1 MSATA
6 EISEDKGSHIWT
18 LLPTFDPAV
27 DNVKEYIEK
36 VKFIDSICPKK
47 DRPMLAPRLA
57 MLCRG
62 TAWGQVKSL
71 ESSALTD
78 PENGVKSLLAALSSW
93 EESTEMKTYE
103 QFEKAVYRTVQKSD
117 ESSMSYVNRLQV
129 AMDELGAKSLKE
141 FHAFLLLRQSV
152 LSPEDKKRVLTMT
165 NGDMDTK
172 KIEQSMRT
180 LATNILSSGENRK
193 KVYPTNFV
201 EPEVGFVATDQ
212 DGSSGAGMNNYY
224 TEDDEVDQELVE
236 HLAAQGDS
244 DALNVVAFERDLEE
258 MFQEVPDLHQALVN
272 YQEARTKILERKRS
286 RGFWP
291 STGKGK
297 MKGAGKFQPRKGSG
311 KGNLLQ
317 RVARTFCKA
326 CGEKGHWKAE
336 CPNKAGASTDSV
348 NYVIHQSFQVIDRE
362 DGPAQ
367 VIFEDADEAGSEER
381 DHVPRGNNQ
390 RGKNEVTWNGIM
402 LGIIRRV
409 GNAAKHAAEGCI
421 RAMSAVSRPMSSS
434 DKSHKPIMY
443 DPPTEVAFSMQH
455 LIPEV
460 QKFLGPRLHSRKPAM
475 PTAVEC
481 YHSRPDLSRT
491 AQEGLAILDTGAS
504 RSVIGAELWPGVLKS
519 LPSEVRHQVKE
530 VPSRVGFRFG
540 NNQITYSFKQVRI
553 PILIGKRRIWI
564 VIEVVPHATPFLISI
579 QALKALG
586 AMINLSTNQCFLSK
600 INRELNLQESE
611 NGLYVIRMSE
621 LCVDPCETAMNV
633 ETSKAVQVPNI
644 CPPPGLFSP
653 EPADHAD
660 SEGRNAA
667 DQDHGRSSDG
677 ITSDAAHHP
686 DEPDRSESPGPRDL
700 RPPCQL
706 TAVPSGTCVQ
716 PEGKD
721 RRTRRGSQS
730 NQVPS
735 QVSGKRWAKA
745 VRAWRPLGFLMGAG
759 GRGTD
764 GVNDNS
770 LKEDCPKGDA
780 NQCDTPESSSPAG
793 SGADQREPAGV
804 DGSGSGEL
812 GEQENLVGKDA
823 QWEGIRGGL
832 RGKQQLCR
840 LDHSKGKEC
849 DTSHAGLHH
858 LLPSSRRHGK
868 PGSEKSPIESR
879 PLEQILFL
887 EDAYEMKLMKSCRHH
902 MPKGNTKQIDLL
914 EVYASP
920 QSKLTDE
927 VNKRGGTAKRFTM
940 EDGDLRTFEGQLK
953 LLKKVFLW
961 KPKHVW
967 MAPECAPWCPWNR
980 FNQMRGVSSFCRI
993 QDNQERSREQ
1003 LTFCSLVCKIQL
1015 DRGDHFHLEN
1025 PGPSGMWHQN
1035 EMQEI
1040 CSSTKPAYF
1049 DQCRFG
1055 LKHPCLQEPMQKR
1068 TRVQTS
1074 SEEMFQSMD
1083 SRFCQHDHE
1092 HVPIAGNCSYKG
1104 QNIQV
1109 SRFAAFYPRVL
1120 AKKLAEVIMRPKHS
1134 HVVAPIFMIDQECLP
1149 VRSLDD
1155 ADKLL
1160 ESSPKRMKKT
1170 TDENTKK
1177 NNRKRPL
1184 ELNEQQKIDDP
1195 QWKEL
1200 MNRYRKELPKSGVVR
1215 WEGNQNSKVQAIQ
1228 KLCPEMQVQ
1237 SVMAGKGREKYVVH
1251 PDQLP
1256 FRRTIILSRLAY
1268 EVFDLGTEDL
1278 QEMSKNQQSRK
1289 AEISAHIMVCV
1300 FGRPSEAIESNDSQ
1314 THETN
1319 AEENSSRVPS
1329 AELQEPSAMVPSNGK
1344 MFADSVSDV
1353 QLPANSWTSAAVS
1366 VSGPRYLKLSEQ
1378 RKSYIR
1384 KLHHN
1389 LGHPTAERLSKHL
1402 ADLGA
1407 EELLVQG
1414 ALDYLCAPCAE
1425 RRPPRLNPTG
1435 TLKEARDFN
1444 QRIYIDGFDWKGEHG
1459 SGLCRSHHR

>member
-1 MSATA
+1 
-6 EISEDKGSHIWT
+6 
-18 LLPTFDPAV
+18 
-27 DNVKEYIEK
+27 
-36 VKFIDSICPKK
+36 
-47 DRPMLAPRLA
+47 MLAPRLA

-180 LATNILSSGENRK
+180 LATNILSSGKNRK

-317 RVARTFCKA
+317 RIARTFCKA

-481 YHSRPDLSRT
+481 YHSRPDLSRI

-621 LCVDPCETAMNV
+621 LCVDPCETAMN
-633 ETSKAVQVPNI
+633 
-644 CPPPGLFSP
+644 
-653 EPADHAD
+653 
-660 SEGRNAA
+660 
-667 DQDHGRSSDG
+667 
-677 ITSDAAHHP
+677 
-686 DEPDRSESPGPRDL
+686 
-700 RPPCQL
+700 
-706 TAVPSGTCVQ
+706 
-716 PEGKD
+716 
-721 RRTRRGSQS
+721 
-730 NQVPS
+730 
-735 QVSGKRWAKA
+735 
-745 VRAWRPLGFLMGAG
+745 
-759 GRGTD
+759 
-764 GVNDNS
+764 
-770 LKEDCPKGDA
+770 
-780 NQCDTPESSSPAG
+780 
-793 SGADQREPAGV
+793 
-804 DGSGSGEL
+804 
-812 GEQENLVGKDA
+812 
-823 QWEGIRGGL
+823 
-832 RGKQQLCR
+832 
-840 LDHSKGKEC
+840 
-849 DTSHAGLHH
+849 
-858 LLPSSRRHGK
+858 
-868 PGSEKSPIESR
+868 
-879 PLEQILFL
+879 
-887 EDAYEMKLMKSCRHH
+887 
-902 MPKGNTKQIDLL
+902 
-914 EVYASP
+914 
-920 QSKLTDE
+920 
-927 VNKRGGTAKRFTM
+927 
-940 EDGDLRTFEGQLK
+940 
-953 LLKKVFLW
+953 
-961 KPKHVW
+961 
-967 MAPECAPWCPWNR
+967 
-980 FNQMRGVSSFCRI
+980 
-993 QDNQERSREQ
+993 
-1003 LTFCSLVCKIQL
+1003 
-1015 DRGDHFHLEN
+1015 
-1025 PGPSGMWHQN
+1025 
-1035 EMQEI
+1035 
-1040 CSSTKPAYF
+1040 
-1049 DQCRFG
+1049 
-1055 LKHPCLQEPMQKR
+1055 
-1068 TRVQTS
+1068 
-1074 SEEMFQSMD
+1074 
-1083 SRFCQHDHE
+1083 
-1092 HVPIAGNCSYKG
+1092 
-1104 QNIQV
+1104 
-1109 SRFAAFYPRVL
+1109 
-1120 AKKLAEVIMRPKHS
+1120 
-1134 HVVAPIFMIDQECLP
+1134 
-1149 VRSLDD
+1149 
-1155 ADKLL
+1155 
-1160 ESSPKRMKKT
+1160 
-1170 TDENTKK
+1170 
-1177 NNRKRPL
+1177 
-1184 ELNEQQKIDDP
+1184 
-1195 QWKEL
+1195 
-1200 MNRYRKELPKSGVVR
+1200 
-1215 WEGNQNSKVQAIQ
+1215 
-1228 KLCPEMQVQ
+1228 
-1237 SVMAGKGREKYVVH
+1237 
-1251 PDQLP
+1251 
-1256 FRRTIILSRLAY
+1256 
-1268 EVFDLGTEDL
+1268 
-1278 QEMSKNQQSRK
+1278 
-1289 AEISAHIMVCV
+1289 
-1300 FGRPSEAIESNDSQ
+1300 
-1314 THETN
+1314 
-1319 AEENSSRVPS
+1319 
-1329 AELQEPSAMVPSNGK
+1329 
-1344 MFADSVSDV
+1344 
-1353 QLPANSWTSAAVS
+1353 
-1366 VSGPRYLKLSEQ
+1366 
-1378 RKSYIR
+1378 
-1384 KLHHN
+1384 
-1389 LGHPTAERLSKHL
+1389 
-1402 ADLGA
+1402 
-1407 EELLVQG
+1407 
-1414 ALDYLCAPCAE
+1414 
-1425 RRPPRLNPTG
+1425 
-1435 TLKEARDFN
+1435 
-1444 QRIYIDGFDWKGEHG
+1444 
-1459 SGLCRSHHR
+1459 